1 MALANSAKL
10 QAPWT
15 LLEPS
20 FEGAMVTEATLQR
33 AQRIAAEKQTPGE
46 QWGVAGGLVAA
57 ASVAAALPLVFGGA
71 VAWARLGATAV
82 IAAGLV
88 WALSWNPSGAWR
100 LARVRWPC
108 AALLALSALATLQ
121 SLAGWSVT
129 PRASLLA
136 ALQWAA
142 LAAALAL
149 GALVA
154 GSRRGRR
161 VLVGAFLV
169 GALFQAFYGVVQW
182 SAGAREIFGVPIQ
195 SQPQRLK
202 GAFVNPNH
210 FALLAVV
217 ALVALQ
223 AWIVWGWRRW
233 REGDRHSE
241 VLWLVVLP
249 ALGWLGILAALVF
262 SGSRSGLVA
271 LVAGSATQ
279 ALAWMSGDRRRPDSI
294 PSTAGRTRRSA
305 ALRASL
311 LFGVFAALA
320 LVAIATLDW
329 RRGTERLHSRPW
341 TDVSLGARLAAWS
354 ESLDLVA
361 QAPILGSGFGSFVDR
376 FPSVA
381 DGRFSGS
388 VWEHAHNDWLE
399 LLVTGGL
406 VGFAILVAGA
416 TSLTRTLDRV
426 RRWGRRSED
435 RAAASFA
442 LGAVV
447 AVAFEEAFDFALL
460 SHGNAFAVAL
470 LLGAAAA
477 ATCDSAL
484 QRRMESGVDAPR

>member
-1 MALANSAKL
+1 VLAA
-10 QAPWT
+10 
-15 LLEPS
+15 
-20 FEGAMVTEATLQR
+20 
-33 AQRIAAEKQTPGE
+33 I
-46 QWGVAGGLVAA
+46 
-57 ASVAAALPLVFGGA
+57 VAAALPLAFGGA
-71 VAWARLGATAV
+71 VTWARLAASAAV
-82 IAAGLV
+82 AAG
-88 WALSWNPSGAWR
+88 ALWVLAWNPSAAWR
-100 LARVRWPC
+100 LGRVRWPC
-108 AALLALSALATLQ
+108 AALLGLAGLAALQALA
-121 SLAGWSVT
+121 GGSVT

-149 GALVA
+149 GALAA

-161 VLVGAFLV
+161 VLVGAFLL

-182 SAGAREIFGVPIQ
+182 SAGAREIFGVPIT

-223 AWIVWGWRRW
+223 AWIAWGWRRW
-233 REGDRHSE
+233 RDGDRHSE

-249 ALGWLGILAALVF
+249 ALVWLAILAALVF

-279 ALAWMSGDRRRPDSI
+279 ALAWMSHVRRDAI
-294 PSTAGRTRRSA
+294 PAGATRSRRST
-305 ALRASL
+305 LWRASV
-311 LFGVFAALA
+311 LFAVFAALG
-320 LVAIATLDW
+320 LVAVAALDW
-329 RRGTERLHSRPW
+329 RRGTERLHARPW
-341 TDVSLGARLAAWS
+341 SDVSLGARLAAWS
-354 ESLDLVA
+354 ASLDLVA
-361 QAPILGSGFGSFVDR
+361 EAPLTGSGFGSFVDR

-381 DGRFSGS
+381 DARFRGS

-406 VGFAILVAGA
+406 VGFALLVAGA
-416 TSLTRTLDRV
+416 ASLTRTLDRV

-447 AVAFEEAFDFALL
+447 AVACEEAFDFALL
-460 SHGNAFAVAL
+460 SHGNAFALAL

-477 ATCDSAL
+477 ATCESPA
-484 QRRMESGVDAPR
+484 QRLETRIDAPR